1 MIFILKYLKKYWWLL
16 LMLLGAAYFTF
27 IKPNDSSL
35 RSSETL
41 FAVSDTGSITRIEIT
56 SNGQGVSLGRTP
68 DGWLVNGNSM
78 AQQQAVRALLTILD
92 RVNAIS
98 PVPFSIADSLREE
111 FAANGRLVTIFS
123 GNKRLRQFQIVHTEL
138 LELGTIGQ
146 LKGARTAHRV
156 EAPQAGLDIIH
167 YFSLDPA
174 HWIDSRL
181 RLTSI
186 ASLFAIE
193 VELPANPENSFRID
207 LQKPDDPRLIALYYS
222 HQSVSYD
229 TSYMVRYLER
239 MDNITAEAKRVDLSA
254 EAVGEIHFAEPD
266 FIISLYGVDGK
277 VARYSFIPI
286 PVDEYID
293 DLGRPVHFDLNR
305 MHLTSS
311 GDKHIYEIKFINF
324 APILKD
330 ILYFKPKFKR

>member
-1 MIFILKYLKKYWWLL
+1 MQFILQYLKKYWWLL
-16 LMLLGAAYFTF
+16 LMLLAAAYFTF
-27 IKPNDSSL
+27 IKSNDSSL

-41 FAVSDTGSITRIEIT
+41 FAVADTGSVTRIDIT
-56 SNGQGVSLGRTP
+56 SNGQGVSLVRTQ
-68 DGWLVNGNSM
+68 DGWLVNDNSM
-78 AQQQAVRALLTILD
+78 AHQQTVRALLTILD

-181 RLTSI
+181 RFTSI

-207 LQKPDDPRLIALYYS
+207 LQKPDEPRLIALYFS

-229 TSYMVRYLER
+229 TSYMMRYLTGME
-239 MDNITAEAKRVDLSA
+239 NVIAEARRVDLSA
-254 EAVGEIHFAEPD
+254 EALGEIHFAEPD

-277 VARYSFIPI
+277 IDKYNFIPI
-286 PVDEYID
+286 PVDEYMD
-293 DLGRPVHFDLNR
+293 ELGRPVHFDLNR
-305 MHLTSS
+305 MYLSAQ
-311 GDKHIYEIKFINF
+311 GDKQVYEIKFINF

-330 ILYFKPKFKR
+330 ISYFRPKFKR